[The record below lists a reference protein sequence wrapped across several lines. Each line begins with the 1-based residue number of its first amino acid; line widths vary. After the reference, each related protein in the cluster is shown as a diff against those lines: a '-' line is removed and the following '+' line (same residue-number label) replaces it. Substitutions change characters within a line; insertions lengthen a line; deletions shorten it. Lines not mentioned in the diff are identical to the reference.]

1 MGNLTNPKRE
11 ELVNYIF
18 GKVFEANATNVPYK
32 EKELKAS
39 ML

>member
-1 MGNLTNPKRE
+1 MGNSTNSKRE

-18 GKVFEANATNVPYK
+18 GDVFVDNIKNSSLDDKDLRE
-32 EKELKAS
+32 S